1 MARRHKLL
9 TTNLTRIEFMDFKII
24 DAHSHLWLHQDTSWN
39 GMKIKT
45 TENGRSFFLT
55 EEVQMLPPF
64 IIDGRNTAEIFLA
77 NMDYAQ
83 VAGAVVVQELIDGI
97 QNDYLEEVKRKYL
110 ERFFV
115 FGMFDFFNGS
125 PVGQVEELYGR
136 GFRGIAIPG
145 HRLILNDRRVYLNSP
160 EMMEMFKLM
169 ERKGMILSICLA
181 ENHQQ
186 MDEIK
191 EVIAECPELKIAIGH
206 FGMVTQPGWEEQ
218 IMLARNK
225 NVYVESGGITWL
237 FNSEFYP
244 YPSAVRAIREA
255 IDMVGAEK
263 LMWGSDYPRTI
274 TAITYK
280 MSYDFILKTD
290 VLTDKEK
297 ALFLGENAVDFYG
310 FGNLEIPRRLKNM
323 SE

>member
-1 MARRHKLL
+1 
-9 TTNLTRIEFMDFKII
+9 MDFKII

-97 QNDYLEEVKRKYL
+97 QNDYLEEVKRKYP

-115 FGMFDFFNGS
+115 FGMFDFFNGG
-125 PVGQVEELYGR
+125 PVRQVEELYGR

-181 ENHQQ
+181 ENLQQ

-191 EVIAECPELKIAIGH
+191 EVIAECPDLKIAIGH

-218 IMLARNK
+218 IMLAGNK

-290 VLTDKEK
+290 VLTDREK